1 MTYFTKN
8 FSTEV
13 LLPDGSVASSPQD
26 IDRYLKANHLALQS
40 DYSAAYLKNIRQNQQ
55 QSWLKELRADLIQQ
69 YKKEIWN
76 E

>member
-8 FSTEV
+8 FSAEV
-13 LLPDGSVASSPQD
+13 LLPDGTVAYSAQD
-26 IDRYLKANHLALQS
+26 IDRYLKVNHLALQS
-40 DYSAAYLKNIRQNQQ
+40 DYSAAYLKNIRQGQQ
-55 QSWLKELRADLIQQ
+55 KSWLKDIRADLVQQ